1 MCSRCWR
8 VRGLCSVKGH
18 QCQGTPDRPPRQEVV
33 CILPRLACSTDCTSA
48 PAALRLLASAL
59 GGGTGWEGREGP
71 WCRARR
77 AKPFP
82 NHPGHSVGS
91 FVARLRPMPPPRA
104 LGSRIEFAEQ
114 KGARDR
120 HIHAG
125 RTRARPDLDAARTAH
140 DVHAHVHVMCTC
152 ARTCT
157 AALGLSACICAFIP
171 QDGLSP
177 SLCA

>member
-1 MCSRCWR
+1 M
-8 VRGLCSVKGH
+8 H
-18 QCQGTPDRPPRQEVV
+18 
-33 CILPRLACSTDCTSA
+33 RLACSTDCTSA

-77 AKPFP
+77 PKPFP

-114 KGARDR
+114 KGARAIDTFTL
-120 HIHAG
+120 G
-125 RTRARPDLDAARTAH
+125 GRARALTSMQHAPHMTCMHTCMSCAH
-140 DVHAHVHVMCTC
+140 VHAHAPRRLVYPRVFVHSFHKT
-152 ARTCT
+152 
-157 AALGLSACICAFIP
+157 G
-171 QDGLSP
+171 
-177 SLCA
+177 SLPLCVRET